1 MKAAVVYIS
10 LTGNTAAMAERIIA
24 RLSDKAEVD
33 VFDLSQKDFASMD
46 GYDVVAFGC
55 PAMGN
60 EVLEEDTFEPVFSSI
75 ESSLSGRRI
84 ALFGS
89 YGWGD
94 GEWMRTWQADCEDAG
109 CVLAAEP
116 VICCG
121 APEGAAADACRAL
134 GQALAR

>member
-55 PAMGN
+55 PAMGS
-60 EVLEEDTFEPVFSSI
+60 EVLEEDTFEPAFSAL

-94 GEWMRTWQADCEDAG
+94 GEWMRAWQERCIDDGAILVTD
-109 CVLAAEP
+109 P
-116 VICCG
+116 VI
-121 APEGAAADACRAL
+121 AQEGGDESTNEAL
-134 GQALAR
+134 DALADSMLN

>member
-33 VFDLSQKDFASMD
+33 VFDLSNKDFAS
-46 GYDVVAFGC
+46 
-55 PAMGN
+55 
-60 EVLEEDTFEPVFSSI
+60 
-75 ESSLSGRRI
+75 

-94 GEWMRTWQADCEDAG
+94 GEWMRTWQERCLDDGAILVTD
-109 CVLAAEP
+109 P
-116 VICCG
+116 VI
-121 APEGAAADACRAL
+121 AQEGGDESTNEAL
-134 GQALAR
+134 DALADSMLS